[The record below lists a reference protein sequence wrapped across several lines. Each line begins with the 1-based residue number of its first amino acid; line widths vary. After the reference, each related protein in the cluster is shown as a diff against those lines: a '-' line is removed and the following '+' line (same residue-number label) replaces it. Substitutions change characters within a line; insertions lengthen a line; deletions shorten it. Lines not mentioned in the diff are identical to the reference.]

1 MPSGQPAELA
11 LSPVEGMPALLT
23 QSEIRNLSLVPYSP
37 MPNFSIGVDLGGTN
51 LRIAAVNQQGDLME
65 KVTLGTR
72 VALGKDHVIHEM
84 CDAIRL
90 LASKYRDTA
99 ALQGIGIG
107 VPGIIDM
114 KTGMLRES
122 PNLPGWSES
131 PVQAQIERLLGTR
144 VILENDA
151 NVAALGEKWLG
162 AARDVDDM
170 AMLTLGTG
178 VGGGIVLK
186 GRIWHGM
193 TGMAGEFGHMTVEPE
208 GPPCGCGN
216 RGCVEQY
223 ASATAVVRM
232 AKEAIA
238 DGRAPGL
245 AKAASSDPE
254 FNAKAIYNLA
264 IQGDEEARKIFGRV
278 GRALGICIANLV
290 NAFNLNMYVVGGGV
304 SSAWQAFSPFIFEE
318 LRQRS
323 LVYAATAPASPL
335 ADGEGASGHVG
346 PEGSTKT
353 IVTLA
358 LLGSDA
364 GLYGAAQLPMTNN

>member
-1 MPSGQPAELA
+1 MQ
-11 LSPVEGMPALLT
+11 
-23 QSEIRNLSLVPYSP
+23 
-37 MPNFSIGVDLGGTN
+37 NFSIGVDLGGTN
-51 LRIAAVNQQGDLME
+51 LRIAAVNQRGDLME

-72 VALGKDHVIHEM
+72 VALGKDHVIGEM
-84 CDAIRL
+84 CDAIRV
-90 LASKYRDTA
+90 LAAKYRGA
-99 ALQGIGIG
+99 GVLQGIGIG
-107 VPGIIDM
+107 VPGIIDL
-114 KTGMLRES
+114 KTGRLRES
-122 PNLPGWSES
+122 PNLPGWAET
-131 PVQAQIERLLGTR
+131 PVRDEIERLLGTR

-162 AARDVDDM
+162 AARDVQDM

-178 VGGGIVLK
+178 VGGGIVLQ

-238 DGRAPGL
+238 SGRAPGL
-245 AKAASSDPE
+245 AKAANTDPE
-254 FNAKAIYNLA
+254 FSSKAIYNLA

-278 GRALGICIANLV
+278 GRALGICLANLV
-290 NAFNLNMYVVGGGV
+290 NAFNLNMYVIGGGA
-304 SSAWQAFSPFIFEE
+304 SSAWEAFSPFIFEE
-318 LRQRS
+318 LRRRS
-323 LVYAATAPASPL
+323 LVYAATTPDSGIAGGA
-335 ADGEGASGHVG
+335 GASAQVG
-346 PEGSTKT
+346 TEVSTKT
-353 IVTLA
+353 IITRA

-364 GLYGAAQLPMTNN
+364 GLYGAAQLPMTSS